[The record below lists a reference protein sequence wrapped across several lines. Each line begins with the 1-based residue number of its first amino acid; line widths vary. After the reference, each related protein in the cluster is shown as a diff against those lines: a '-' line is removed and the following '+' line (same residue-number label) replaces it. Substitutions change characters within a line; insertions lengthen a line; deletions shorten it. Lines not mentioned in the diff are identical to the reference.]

1 MKNYSKHTLLNI
13 ALLISALFPAVTLA
27 QDTTQT
33 ASAGVKKETV
43 RATFEN
49 SVVLNNQTVEIT
61 PKKSLDFMIQHR
73 FGLIESNDDL
83 FGFYAP
89 ANIRMGLTYGIT
101 KCLAVGV
108 GVTKNKMIY
117 DLNLS
122 ASILK
127 QTKQKG
133 IPVSIAY
140 FGNIGRSALK
150 EENFYNQENEYKAS
164 NRLTYFNE
172 IMIAR
177 KFNSHLS
184 LQVAFTYS
192 HMNLVDSI
200 YQQHDFYGVSFVGKY
215 KFSPQS
221 SVLIDFDY
229 LVNVSG
235 IDESVRPKPN
245 VTLGYEVS
253 TGSHQF
259 QVFAGTGANILGQE
273 YRVYN
278 TNDIADLEVLFG
290 FNITRLWG
298 F

>member
-1 MKNYSKHTLLNI
+1 
-13 ALLISALFPAVTLA
+13 
-27 QDTTQT
+27 
-33 ASAGVKKETV
+33 
-43 RATFEN
+43 
-49 SVVLNNQTVEIT
+49 
-61 PKKSLDFMIQHR
+61 MIQHR

-101 KCLAVGV
+101 KCIAVGV

-117 DLNLS
+117 DFNAS

-127 QTKQKG
+127 QTKEKG

-140 FGNIGRSALK
+140 HGNIGRSALK
-150 EENFYNQENEYKAS
+150 EENFYNQDNEYKAS

-221 SVLIDFDY
+221 SVLVDFDY
-229 LVNVSG
+229 LVNVSD
-235 IDESVRPKPN
+235 ID
-245 VTLGYEVS
+245 
-253 TGSHQF
+253 
-259 QVFAGTGANILGQE
+259 
-273 YRVYN
+273 
-278 TNDIADLEVLFG
+278 
-290 FNITRLWG
+290 
-298 F
+298 